1 MSAPGRQRPEGAI
14 NVALGENRS
23 AQHEG
28 TAVNASVAPAATTGS
43 DAAPGLKEFV
53 WATGHLPLVPGMA
66 AQLVRSVEREDVSAA
81 ELGRQIAG
89 DAALASHLLRV
100 VNAPCYGLSRRIG
113 TVTDA
118 LAVLGF
124 NMVRRIITSVLML
137 RPVLVHLPDTPPTR
151 ALWRHQLLCAGFAR
165 LVHQRCQADG
175 EEVAYM
181 AGLLHDVGRLALFV
195 RWPGTHAEFLQPPF
209 GDEHTLIAAER
220 LRFGFDH
227 AQAGSA
233 LLHHWNASQA
243 ITTAAG
249 RHADQAAP
257 PQPVAASVWRAERL
271 AHLVAA
277 EVGESAAPP
286 WMLEAGL
293 DRAACRRIV
302 DEVDAVASA
311 RV

>member
-1 MSAPGRQRPEGAI
+1 
-14 NVALGENRS
+14 
-23 AQHEG
+23 
-28 TAVNASVAPAATTGS
+28 
-43 DAAPGLKEFV
+43 
-53 WATGHLPLVPGMA
+53 
-66 AQLVRSVEREDVSAA
+66 
-81 ELGRQIAG
+81 
-89 DAALASHLLRV
+89 
-100 VNAPCYGLSRRIG
+100 
-113 TVTDA
+113 
-118 LAVLGF
+118 
-124 NMVRRIITSVLML
+124 
-137 RPVLVHLPDTPPTR
+137 
-151 ALWRHQLLCAGFAR
+151 
-165 LVHQRCQADG
+165 VHQRCQADG

-293 DRAACRRIV
+293 DRTACRRIV